1 MGDFS
6 KMKIQYKDQSFQE
19 DAAKAVVDVFAD
31 QPYASNSYKM
41 DPGKVMQGLEFTGW
55 NNNPIVQELNDRKG
69 LQKINEIQ
77 RKNNLMAELII
88 TRNN

>member
-1 MGDFS
+1 
-6 KMKIQYKDQSFQE
+6 MKIQYKDQKFQI
-19 DAAKAVVDVFAD
+19 DAAKTVVDVFAG

-55 NNNPIVQELNDRKG
+55 NNNPIVQELNDRKI

>member
-1 MGDFS
+1 
-6 KMKIQYKDQSFQE
+6 MKIKYKDQKFQI
-19 DAAKAVVDVFAD
+19 DAAKAVVDVFAG
-31 QPYASNSYKM
+31 QAYASNSYRM

>member
-6 KMKIQYKDQSFQE
+6 KMKIQYKDQKFQI
-19 DAAKAVVDVFAD
+19 DAAKAVVDVFAG

-41 DPGKVMQGLEFTGW
+41 DSGKVMQGLEFTGW
-55 NNNPIVQELNDRKG
+55 NNNPIVQELNDRKI